1 MSIRGWRRRKGSVWR
16 GRELRRWRFRPPAS
30 FEEPSVDSGAVSGVL
45 RGASVVLRRFEMRRK
60 GDDGECRGCGPRCGA
75 RRRSRRSEMI
85 VGPVWEKFGVGG
97 KQRERES
104 TTSPITRVSSR
115 ACLSSFPRRHGYSS
129 EVQPSIK
136 YHAPDHKHVITGLT
150 SPITNFGSS
159 PSGVWVS
166 MACW

>member
-1 MSIRGWRRRKGSVWR
+1 MRWQAFFFRVDSGPGLKAFQHFLDLAMCRMLLRHARRRKRGGRSGHELGCRSGGGAGGRGLIGEGWR
-16 GRELRRWRFRPPAS
+16 NLRRWRFRPPAS

-97 KQRERES
+97 KQRERK
-104 TTSPITRVSSR
+104 
-115 ACLSSFPRRHGYSS
+115 L
-129 EVQPSIK
+129 
-136 YHAPDHKHVITGLT
+136 
-150 SPITNFGSS
+150 
-159 PSGVWVS
+159 
-166 MACW
+166 